1 MQVDILELMKTL
13 FPAQGA
19 QVLLVSELPELSGRI
34 DYNLRQQLFQNFD
47 YSAYLKQL
55 SAQLE
60 AGTLHHIEDDFRFSY
75 SILAIPQTAEE
86 YAGQYLFI
94 GPVRFHNITKGEFQK
109 VAEEKRLH
117 PDLYQKL
124 IDFYSGLP
132 VWSSFDNWSAVL
144 AIFSSLLMGGANFHT
159 KSILYN
165 DTDAKQ
171 AVAEHISPEQIQL
184 SRSTIEAR
192 YQAEELLLR
201 AVAAGNVEKA
211 LTAVSQIKQ
220 YKMLPRTPDPVRNT
234 KNTTLILNTLLRKAV
249 QQSCVHPIYIDA
261 LSQDL
266 AVQIESA
273 SSLSALDTLPTNMI
287 RKYCLLV
294 RNHSHGKNSPIICFC
309 LDYIDFHYVEA
320 LSLSVLAEK
329 CGVSDSYLSALFRK
343 EMNMTLTDYIL
354 QTRMTHAIYLL
365 NTTQLSI
372 QTIASQCG
380 FEDGNYFTRVFK
392 RKQGQSPRQ
401 YRKSIKA

>member
-1 MQVDILELMKTL
+1 MQIDVLELMKAL

-19 QVLLVSELPELSGRI
+19 QILLVSELAELSGRI
-34 DYNLRQQLFQNFD
+34 DYNLRRELFRNFD

-55 SAQLE
+55 SADLE
-60 AGTLHHIEDDFRFSY
+60 AGALHHIEDDFRFSY
-75 SILAIPQTAEE
+75 SILAIPPTAKE

-94 GPVRFHNITKGEFQK
+94 GPVRFHNITQGEFQR
-109 VAEEKRLH
+109 VIEKKQIQ

-124 IDFYSGLP
+124 IDFYSGVP
-132 VWSSFDNWSAVL
+132 VWSSFDSWSAVL
-144 AIFSSLLMGGANFHT
+144 AIFSSLLMGTDFHT
-159 KSILYN
+159 KIILYN
-165 DTDAKQ
+165 GTTADLTM
-171 AVAEHISPEQIQL
+171 AEHISPEQIQL

-192 YQAEELLLR
+192 YQAEEQLLR

-211 LTAVSQIKQ
+211 LAALSQLKQ

-249 QQSCVHPIYIDA
+249 QPACVHPIYIDA
-261 LSQDL
+261 LSRQL
-266 AVQIESA
+266 AIQIESA
-273 SSLSALDTLPTNMI
+273 SSLNALDTLPTNMI

-294 RNHSHGKNSPIICFC
+294 RNHSHGKNLPLICFC
-309 LDYIDFHYVEA
+309 LDYIDFHYVEE

-343 EMNMTLTDYIL
+343 EMDMTLTDYIL
-354 QTRMTHAIYLL
+354 QTRIAHAIYLL
-365 NTTQLSI
+365 NTSQMPI
-372 QTIASQCG
+372 QDIAAQCG
-380 FEDGNYFTRVFK
+380 FADSNYFTRIFK
-392 RKQGQSPRQ
+392 KKQGQSPRQ